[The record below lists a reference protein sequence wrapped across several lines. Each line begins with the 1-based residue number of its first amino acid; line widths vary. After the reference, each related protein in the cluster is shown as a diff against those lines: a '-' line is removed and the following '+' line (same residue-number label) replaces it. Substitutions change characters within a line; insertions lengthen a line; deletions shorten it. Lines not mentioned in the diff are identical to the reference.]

1 MSKVCKMCG
10 KAGNMAWV
18 RVRLRATKY
27 NPTCKRKQYPNL
39 QSATLPT
46 GEKVT
51 ACTKCI
57 KALNKTRVK

>member
-1 MSKVCKMCG
+1 MSKICSLCG
-10 KAGNMAWV
+10 KQGMMIWS

-27 NPTCKRKQYPNL
+27 NPTAKRKQFPNL

-46 GEKVT
+46 GEKIT

-57 KALNKTRVK
+57 KAMNKTKVK